1 METQILTRRERRQRR
16 SECPDDTELDF
27 LRRIAQALEEGPS
40 PAQTTRISVFD
51 LDDKTPDQ
59 ILSRNDRRV
68 GFMIHNDTEDSEL
81 LLRFSDKNPKNSKYS
96 DRLAPGET
104 RRYFSDGVGR
114 WEGDVTARWRKG
126 PTNNDGKAVFT
137 EFIA

>member
-1 METQILTRRERRQRR
+1 METRTLSRRQRRQRR
-16 SECPDDTELDF
+16 SECPDDTEIDF

-51 LDDKTPDQ
+51 LDDKNPDT
-59 ILSRNDRRV
+59 ILSRNERRV

-81 LLRFSDKNPKNSKYS
+81 LVRFNDKYPENARYS

-104 RRYFSDGVGR
+104 RRSFSDGVGR

-126 PTNNDGKAVFT
+126 ATNNNGKAVFT